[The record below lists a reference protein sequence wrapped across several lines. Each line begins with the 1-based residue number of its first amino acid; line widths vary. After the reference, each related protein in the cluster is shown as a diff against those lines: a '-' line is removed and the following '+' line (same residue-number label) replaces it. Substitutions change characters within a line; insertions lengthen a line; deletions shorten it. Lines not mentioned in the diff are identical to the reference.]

1 MTESSKK
8 RPSKSLNNSISSTP
22 LKPSAKMVK
31 VSDESDVS
39 ISKLFELVSDM
50 NKKLDKLDCIEIHL
64 SRVDLGHCGS
74 KGIRFICAWEQR

>member
-8 RPSKSLNNSISSTP
+8 RPSKSLDNSISSTP

-39 ISKLFELVSDM
+39 ISKIFELVEDM
-50 NKKLDKLDCIEIHL
+50 NKKLAGLTV
-64 SRVDLGHCGS
+64 S
-74 KGIRFICAWEQR
+74 RFISPGLIRTLRI

>member
-39 ISKLFELVSDM
+39 ISKLFELVSLKHFLCFCFESLKSI
-50 NKKLDKLDCIEIHL
+50 NLITNLIKHKITL
-64 SRVDLGHCGS
+64 S
-74 KGIRFICAWEQR
+74 